1 MLKPL
6 NFGQYQ
12 ALKSYSFNQMNCWA
26 VSVYQSGFEDGI
38 ESCEQDETVQMLE
51 FDKDSM
57 RDFLKS
63 VNGVDDTVI
72 DNIINAFI
80 ERGENC
86 YAVNG

>member
-12 ALKSYSFNQMNCWA
+12 ALKRYSFNQ
-26 VSVYQSGFEDGI
+26 I
-38 ESCEQDETVQMLE
+38 
-51 FDKDSM
+51 
-57 RDFLKS
+57 
-63 VNGVDDTVI
+63 NGVDDTVI

-86 YAVNG
+86 YAVNE

>member
-1 MLKPL
+1 
-6 NFGQYQ
+6 
-12 ALKSYSFNQMNCWA
+12 
-26 VSVYQSGFEDGI
+26 
-38 ESCEQDETVQMLE
+38 MLE

-86 YAVNG
+86 YAVNE

>member
-12 ALKSYSFNQMNCWA
+12 ALKRYSFNQMNSWA
-26 VSVYQSGFEDGI
+26 VSVYKSGFEDGI

-63 VNGVDDTVI
+63 VDDTVI

-86 YAVNG
+86 YAVNE

>member
-12 ALKSYSFNQMNCWA
+12 ALKRYSFNQMNSWA
-26 VSVYQSGFEDGI
+26 VSVYKSGFEDGI

-51 FDKDSM
+51 FDKDSL

-63 VNGVDDTVI
+63 VNGVDDTTI

-86 YAVNG
+86 YAVNE